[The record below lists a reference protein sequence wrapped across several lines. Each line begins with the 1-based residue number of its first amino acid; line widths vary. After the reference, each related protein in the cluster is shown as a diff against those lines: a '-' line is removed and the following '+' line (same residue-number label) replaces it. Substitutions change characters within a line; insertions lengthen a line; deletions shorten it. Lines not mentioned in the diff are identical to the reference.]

1 MSALLFLGARLGR
14 AGLMV
19 LGVLVL
25 AFLLIRLAPGDPA
38 LLMAGEAGVDDAA
51 FIADLRQEMGL
62 DLPLGQQL
70 LIYLGKVAHLDLG
83 YSYRN
88 QTPVWTLL
96 AERLPAT
103 LSLMGSAFLLSSL
116 LGVSLGVLAARAR
129 QRRHWLDGVI
139 SQGALLLYAI
149 PTFWLSMLLILLF
162 SVNLDWLPAFGME
175 TVARELHGGAWLA
188 DRLRHLLLPCLSLSF
203 LFLAL
208 YIHLTRAATLEAMNQ
223 EYVYTARAK
232 GLAPRRILL
241 VHVLRN
247 ALLPVVTFAGLQL
260 GQLASGMLLVEVVY
274 SWPGIG
280 RLMYDALAQRDY
292 GVLMGGFLVIS
303 LLVVGFNLLTDL
315 ACRLLDPRI
324 GAGGQG
330 A

>member
-1 MSALLFLGARLGR
+1 MNAALFLGARLGR
-14 AGLMV
+14 ALLMI

-25 AFLLIRLAPGDPA
+25 SFLLIRLAPGDPA
-38 LLMAGEAGVDDAA
+38 LLMAGEAGVDDAGY
-51 FIADLRQEMGL
+51 IDSLRHDMGL
-62 DLPLGQQL
+62 DQPLARQL
-70 LIYLGKVAHLDLG
+70 LIYLGKAAHLDLG

-88 QTPVWTLL
+88 QTPVWTLI

-103 LSLMGSAFLLSSL
+103 LALMGSAFLLSSL
-116 LGVSLGVLAARAR
+116 AGIALGVLAARSR
-129 QRRHWLDGVI
+129 ERRPWLDGLI
-139 SQGALLLYAI
+139 SQGALLLYAV
-149 PTFWLSMLLILLF
+149 PTFWLAMLLILLF
-162 SVNLDWLPAFGME
+162 SVHLDWLPAFGLE
-175 TVARELHGGAWLA
+175 TVAADLHGGAGVA
-188 DRLRHLLLPCLSLSF
+188 DRLSHLLLPCLSLSF

-208 YIHLTRAATLEAMNQ
+208 YIHLTRAATLEAMGQ

-232 GLAPRRILL
+232 GLTPRRILWA
-241 VHVLRN
+241 HVLRN

-260 GQLASGMLLVEVVY
+260 GQLASGALLVEVVY

-303 LLVVGFNLLTDL
+303 TLVVGFNLLTDL

-324 GAGGQG
+324 GAQGQS
-330 A
+330 

>member
-1 MSALLFLGARLGR
+1 MNAALFLGARLGR
-14 AGLMV
+14 ALLMI

-25 AFLLIRLAPGDPA
+25 SFLLIRLAPGDPA
-38 LLMAGEAGVDDAA
+38 LLMAGEAGVDDAGY
-51 FIADLRQEMGL
+51 IDSLRHDMGL
-62 DLPLGQQL
+62 DQPLARQL
-70 LIYLGKVAHLDLG
+70 LIYLGKAAHLDLG

-88 QTPVWTLL
+88 QTPVWTLI

-103 LSLMGSAFLLSSL
+103 LALMGSAFLLSSL
-116 LGVSLGVLAARAR
+116 AGIALGVLAARSR
-129 QRRHWLDGVI
+129 ERRPWLDGLI
-139 SQGALLLYAI
+139 SQGALLLYAV
-149 PTFWLSMLLILLF
+149 PTFWLAMLLILLF
-162 SVNLDWLPAFGME
+162 SVHLDWLPAFGLE
-175 TVARELHGGAWLA
+175 TVAADLHGGAGLA

-208 YIHLTRAATLEAMNQ
+208 YIHLTRAATLEAMGQ

-232 GLAPRRILL
+232 GLTPRRILWA
-241 VHVLRN
+241 HVLRN

-260 GQLASGMLLVEVVY
+260 GQLASGALLVEVVY

-303 LLVVGFNLLTDL
+303 TLVVGFNLLTDL

-324 GAGGQG
+324 GAQGQS
-330 A
+330 

>member
-14 AGLMV
+14 ALLMI

-25 AFLLIRLAPGDPA
+25 SFLLIRLAPGDPA
-38 LLMAGEAGVDDAA
+38 LLMAGEAGVDDAGY
-51 FIADLRQEMGL
+51 IDSLRHDMGL
-62 DLPLGQQL
+62 DQPLARQL
-70 LIYLGKVAHLDLG
+70 LIYLGKAAHLDLG

-88 QTPVWTLL
+88 QTPVWTLI

-103 LSLMGSAFLLSSL
+103 LALMGSAFLLSSL
-116 LGVSLGVLAARAR
+116 AGIALGVLAARSR
-129 QRRHWLDGVI
+129 ERRPWLDGLI
-139 SQGALLLYAI
+139 SQGALLLYAV
-149 PTFWLSMLLILLF
+149 PTFWLAMLLILLF
-162 SVNLDWLPAFGME
+162 SVHLDWLPAFGLE
-175 TVARELHGGAWLA
+175 TVAADLHGGAGLA
-188 DRLRHLLLPCLSLSF
+188 DRLSHLLLPCLSLSF

-208 YIHLTRAATLEAMNQ
+208 YIHLTRAATLEAMGQ

-232 GLAPRRILL
+232 GLTPRRILWA
-241 VHVLRN
+241 HVLRN

-260 GQLASGMLLVEVVY
+260 GQLASGALLVEVVY

-303 LLVVGFNLLTDL
+303 TLVVGFNLLTDL
-315 ACRLLDPRI
+315 VCRLLDPRI
-324 GAGGQG
+324 GAQGQS
-330 A
+330 

>member
-1 MSALLFLGARLGR
+1 MNGLVFLGARLGR

-19 LGVLVL
+19 IGVLVL
-25 AFLLIRLAPGDPA
+25 SFLLIRLAPGDPA
-38 LLMAGEAGVDDAA
+38 LLMAGEAGVDDPA
-51 FIADLRQEMGL
+51 FIANLRQQMGL
-62 DLPLGQQL
+62 DQPLLQQL
-70 LIYLGKVAHLDLG
+70 LRYLGQVAHLDLG

-88 QTPVWTLL
+88 QTSVWALL

-103 LSLMGSAFLLSSL
+103 LSLMGSAFVLSSL
-116 LGVSLGVLAARAR
+116 LGITLGVIAARAR

-139 SQGALLLYAI
+139 SQGALLLYAV
-149 PTFWLSMLLILLF
+149 PTFWLAMLLILLF
-162 SVNLDWLPAFGME
+162 SVHLDWLPAFGME
-175 TVARELHGGAWLA
+175 SVALDLHGAAWLG

-208 YIHLTRAATLEAMNQ
+208 YIHLTRAATLEALHQ

-232 GLAPRRILL
+232 GLRARRILFG
-241 VHVLRN
+241 HVLRN

-260 GQLASGMLLVEVVY
+260 GQLASGALLVEVVY

-292 GVLMGGFLVIS
+292 GVLMGGFLLIS

-315 ACRLLDPRI
+315 LCRWLDPRI

>member
-14 AGLMV
+14 ALLMI

-25 AFLLIRLAPGDPA
+25 SFLLIRLAPGDPA
-38 LLMAGEAGVDDAA
+38 LLMAGEAGVDDAGY
-51 FIADLRQEMGL
+51 IDSLRHDMGL
-62 DLPLGQQL
+62 DQPLARQL
-70 LIYLGKVAHLDLG
+70 LIYLGKAAHLDLG

-88 QTPVWTLL
+88 QTPVWTLI

-103 LSLMGSAFLLSSL
+103 LALMGSAFLLSSL
-116 LGVSLGVLAARAR
+116 AGIALGVLAARSR
-129 QRRHWLDGVI
+129 ERRPWLDGLI
-139 SQGALLLYAI
+139 SQGALLLYAV
-149 PTFWLSMLLILLF
+149 PTFWLAMLLILLF
-162 SVNLDWLPAFGME
+162 SVHLDWLPAFGLE
-175 TVARELHGGAWLA
+175 TVAADLHGGAGLA
-188 DRLRHLLLPCLSLSF
+188 DRLSHLLLPCLSLSF

-208 YIHLTRAATLEAMNQ
+208 YIHLTRAATLEAMGQ

-232 GLAPRRILL
+232 GLTPRRILWA
-241 VHVLRN
+241 HVLRN

-260 GQLASGMLLVEVVY
+260 GQLASGALLVEVVY

-303 LLVVGFNLLTDL
+303 TLVVGFNLLTDL

-324 GAGGQG
+324 GAQGQS
-330 A
+330 

>member
-1 MSALLFLGARLGR
+1 MNLLRFLGARLSR
-14 AGLMV
+14 ALLMI

-25 AFLLIRLAPGDPA
+25 SFLLIRLTPGDPA
-38 LLMAGEAGVDDAA
+38 LLMAGEAGVDDVHY
-51 FIADLRQEMGL
+51 IDNLRHDMGL
-62 DLPLGQQL
+62 DQPLARQL
-70 LIYLGKVAHLDLG
+70 LIYLGQVAHLDLG

-88 QTPVWTLL
+88 QTSVWSLI

-103 LSLMGSAFLLSSL
+103 LALMGSAFLLSSL
-116 LGVSLGVLAARAR
+116 AGIALGVLAARSR
-129 QRRHWLDGVI
+129 ERRPWLDGLI
-139 SQGALLLYAI
+139 SQGALLLYAV
-149 PTFWLSMLLILLF
+149 PTFWLAMLLILLF
-162 SVNLDWLPAFGME
+162 SVHLDWLPAFGLE
-175 TVARELHGGAWLA
+175 TVAADFHGWAWLA

-208 YIHLTRAATLEAMNQ
+208 YIHLTRAATLEALGQ

-232 GLAPRRILL
+232 GLTPRRILWA
-241 VHVLRN
+241 HVLRN

-260 GQLASGMLLVEVVY
+260 GQLASGALLVEVVY

-303 LLVVGFNLLTDL
+303 TLVVGFNLLTDL

-324 GAGGQG
+324 GAQGQS
-330 A
+330 

>member
-1 MSALLFLGARLGR
+1 MNLLRFLGARLSR
-14 AGLMV
+14 ALLMI

-25 AFLLIRLAPGDPA
+25 SFLLIRLTPGDPA
-38 LLMAGEAGVDDAA
+38 LLMAGEAGVDDVHY
-51 FIADLRQEMGL
+51 IDNLRHDMGL
-62 DLPLGQQL
+62 DQPLARQL
-70 LIYLGKVAHLDLG
+70 LIYLGQVAHLDLG

-88 QTPVWTLL
+88 QTSVWSLI

-103 LSLMGSAFLLSSL
+103 LALMGSAFLLSSL
-116 LGVSLGVLAARAR
+116 AGIALGVLAARSR
-129 QRRHWLDGVI
+129 ERRPWLDGLI
-139 SQGALLLYAI
+139 SQGALLLYAV
-149 PTFWLSMLLILLF
+149 PTFWLAMLLILLF
-162 SVNLDWLPAFGME
+162 SVHLDWLPAFGLE
-175 TVARELHGGAWLA
+175 AVAADLHGWAWLA

-208 YIHLTRAATLEAMNQ
+208 YIHLTRAATLEALGQ

-232 GLAPRRILL
+232 GLTPRCILWA
-241 VHVLRN
+241 HVLRN

-260 GQLASGMLLVEVVY
+260 GQLASGALLVEVVY

-303 LLVVGFNLLTDL
+303 TLVVGFNLLTDL

-324 GAGGQG
+324 GAQGQS
-330 A
+330 

>member
-175 TVARELHGGAWLA
+175 TVARELHGGAWLT

-324 GAGGQG
+324 GVGGQG

>member
-1 MSALLFLGARLGR
+1 MNGVWFLGARLGR

-19 LGVLVL
+19 VGVLVL
-25 AFLLIRLAPGDPA
+25 GFVLIRLAPGDPA
-38 LLMAGEAGVDDAA
+38 LLMAGEAGVDDPA
-51 FIADLRQEMGL
+51 FIANLRQQMGL
-62 DLPLGQQL
+62 DQPLLQQL
-70 LIYLGKVAHLDLG
+70 LIYLGQVAQLDLG

-88 QTPVWTLL
+88 QTSVWALL

-103 LSLMGSAFLLSSL
+103 LSLMGSAFVLSSV
-116 LGVSLGVLAARAR
+116 LGVTLGVIAARAR
-129 QRRHWLDGVI
+129 QRRHWLDGLI
-139 SQGALLLYAI
+139 SQGALLLYAV
-149 PTFWLSMLLILLF
+149 PTFWLAMLLILLF
-162 SVNLDWLPAFGME
+162 SVRLDWLPAFGME
-175 TVARELHGGAWLA
+175 SVARDLHGAAWLA

-208 YIHLTRAATLEAMNQ
+208 YIHLTRAATLEAMHQ

-232 GLAPRRILL
+232 GLHPRRILL
-241 VHVLRN
+241 GHVLRN

-260 GQLASGMLLVEVVY
+260 SQLASGALLVEVVY
-274 SWPGIG
+274 AWPGIG

-292 GVLMGGFLVIS
+292 GVLMGGFLLIS

-315 ACRLLDPRI
+315 LCRWLDPRI

>member
-1 MSALLFLGARLGR
+1 MNAALFLGARLGR
-14 AGLMV
+14 ALLMI

-25 AFLLIRLAPGDPA
+25 SFLLIRLAPGDPA
-38 LLMAGEAGVDDAA
+38 LLMAGEAGVDDAGY
-51 FIADLRQEMGL
+51 IDSLRHDMGL
-62 DLPLGQQL
+62 DQPLPRQL
-70 LIYLGKVAHLDLG
+70 LIYLGRIAHLDLG

-88 QTPVWTLL
+88 QTSVWSLI

-103 LSLMGSAFLLSSL
+103 LALMGSAFLLSSL
-116 LGVSLGVLAARAR
+116 AGIALGVLAARSR
-129 QRRHWLDGVI
+129 ERRPWLDGLI
-139 SQGALLLYAI
+139 AQGALLLYAV
-149 PTFWLSMLLILLF
+149 PTFWLAMLLILLF
-162 SVNLDWLPAFGME
+162 SVHLDWLPAFGLE
-175 TVARELHGGAWLA
+175 TVAADLHGWAWLA

-208 YIHLTRAATLEAMNQ
+208 YIHLTRAATLEALGQ

-232 GLAPRRILL
+232 GLAPRRILWA
-241 VHVLRN
+241 HVLRN

-260 GQLASGMLLVEVVY
+260 GQLASGALLVEVVY

-303 LLVVGFNLLTDL
+303 TLVVGFNLLTDL

-324 GAGGQG
+324 GAPGQS
-330 A
+330 

>member
-1 MSALLFLGARLGR
+1 MNAALFLGARLGR
-14 AGLMV
+14 ALLMI

-25 AFLLIRLAPGDPA
+25 SFLLIRLAPGDPA
-38 LLMAGEAGVDDAA
+38 LLMAGEAGVDDGGY
-51 FIADLRQEMGL
+51 IDSLRHDMGL
-62 DLPLGQQL
+62 DQPLARQL
-70 LIYLGKVAHLDLG
+70 LIYLGQVARLDLG

-88 QTPVWTLL
+88 QTSVWSLI

-103 LSLMGSAFLLSSL
+103 LALMGSAFLLSSL
-116 LGVSLGVLAARAR
+116 AGIALGVLAARSR
-129 QRRHWLDGVI
+129 ERRPWLDGLI
-139 SQGALLLYAI
+139 SQGALLLYAV
-149 PTFWLSMLLILLF
+149 PTFWLAMLLILLF
-162 SVNLDWLPAFGME
+162 SVHLDWLPAFGLE
-175 TVARELHGGAWLA
+175 TVAADLHGWAWLA
-188 DRLRHLLLPCLSLSF
+188 DRLCHLLLPCLSLSF

-208 YIHLTRAATLEAMNQ
+208 YIHLTRAATLEALGQ

-232 GLAPRRILL
+232 GLAPRRILWA
-241 VHVLRN
+241 HVLRN

-260 GQLASGMLLVEVVY
+260 GQLASGALLVEVVY

-303 LLVVGFNLLTDL
+303 TLVVGFNLLTDL

-324 GAGGQG
+324 GAQG
-330 A
+330 HS

>member
-1 MSALLFLGARLGR
+1 MSALLFFGARVGR

-25 AFLLIRLAPGDPA
+25 AFLLIRLAPGNPA

-51 FIADLRQEMGL
+51 FIAKLRQDMGL

-70 LIYLGKVAHLDLG
+70 LVYLGQVVHLDLG

-139 SQGALLLYAI
+139 SHGALLLYSI
-149 PTFWLSMLLILLF
+149 PTFWLAMLLILLF
-162 SVNLDWLPAFGME
+162 SVSLDWLPAFGLE

-208 YIHLTRAATLEAMNQ
+208 YVHLTRAATLEAMSQ

-232 GLAPRRILL
+232 GLRPRRILL
-241 VHVLRN
+241 GHVLRN

-260 GQLASGMLLVEVVY
+260 GQLASGALLVEVVY

-280 RLMYDALAQRDY
+280 RLMYDALSQRDY

>member
-1 MSALLFLGARLGR
+1 MNAALFLGARLGR
-14 AGLMV
+14 ALLMI

-25 AFLLIRLAPGDPA
+25 SFLLIRLAPGDPA
-38 LLMAGEAGVDDAA
+38 LLMAGEAGVDDAGY
-51 FIADLRQEMGL
+51 IDSLRHDMGL
-62 DLPLGQQL
+62 DQPLPRQL
-70 LIYLGKVAHLDLG
+70 LIYLGRIAHLDLG

-88 QTPVWTLL
+88 QTSVWSLI

-103 LSLMGSAFLLSSL
+103 LALMGSAFLLSSL
-116 LGVSLGVLAARAR
+116 AGIALGVLAARSR
-129 QRRHWLDGVI
+129 ERRPWLDGLI
-139 SQGALLLYAI
+139 AQGALLLYAV
-149 PTFWLSMLLILLF
+149 PTFWLAMLLILLF
-162 SVNLDWLPAFGME
+162 SVHLDWLPAFGLE
-175 TVARELHGGAWLA
+175 TVAADLHGWAWLA

-208 YIHLTRAATLEAMNQ
+208 YIHLTRAATLEALGQ

-232 GLAPRRILL
+232 GLAPRRILWA
-241 VHVLRN
+241 HVLRN

-260 GQLASGMLLVEVVY
+260 GQLASGALLVEVVY

-303 LLVVGFNLLTDL
+303 TLVVSFNLLTDL

-324 GAGGQG
+324 GAPGQS
-330 A
+330 

>member
-1 MSALLFLGARLGR
+1 MNAALFLGARLGR
-14 AGLMV
+14 ALLMI

-25 AFLLIRLAPGDPA
+25 SFLLIRLAPGDPA
-38 LLMAGEAGVDDAA
+38 LLMAGEAGVDDAGY
-51 FIADLRQEMGL
+51 IDSLRHDMGL
-62 DLPLGQQL
+62 DQPLARQL
-70 LIYLGKVAHLDLG
+70 LIYLGKAAHLDLG

-88 QTPVWTLL
+88 QTPVWTLI

-103 LSLMGSAFLLSSL
+103 LALMGSAFLLSSL
-116 LGVSLGVLAARAR
+116 AGIALGVLAARSR
-129 QRRHWLDGVI
+129 ERRPWLDGLI
-139 SQGALLLYAI
+139 SQGALLLYAV
-149 PTFWLSMLLILLF
+149 PTFWLAMLLILLF
-162 SVNLDWLPAFGME
+162 SVHLDWLPAFGLE
-175 TVARELHGGAWLA
+175 TVAADLHGWAWLA

-208 YIHLTRAATLEAMNQ
+208 YIHLTRAATLEALGQ

-232 GLAPRRILL
+232 GLAPRRILWA
-241 VHVLRN
+241 HVLRN

-260 GQLASGMLLVEVVY
+260 GQLASGALLVEVVY

-303 LLVVGFNLLTDL
+303 TLVVGFNLLTDL

-324 GAGGQG
+324 GAPGQS
-330 A
+330 